1 MPVTAHSF
9 SLILVESIR
18 LKASKQ
24 LCSSTKVHTVMAFPK
39 DSSTGFV
46 CMILSSQIFTAARH
60 DFCCTLGGPLI
71 SNSGKWVFIEIPYW
85 TCNNPDGHCYREGAW
100 GGHNQ
105 VVHGLRG
112 VCPTI
117 PQNGRVLHFVN
128 GVEADGR
135 KDQTKSPT
143 EQKTRGLYL
152 HIYTSWWL
160 NQPLWKMLVKLD
172 HLPQVGLKK
181 KHVWNHHPGYIT
193 PIFLAKELAIPPHLN
208 TRSGVATTKGLN
220 IWEKATC
227 PSRRWTKKSRQ
238 TLSEHNVHILL
249 LVKKTWMVMVTT
261 CYSPQFVLKTTP

>member
-1 MPVTAHSF
+1 MLRAKYIFFQSRPILSA
-9 SLILVESIR
+9 ILVESIR

-71 SNSGKWVFIEIPYW
+71 SV
-85 TCNNPDGHCYREGAW
+85 R
-100 GGHNQ
+100 
-105 VVHGLRG
+105 
-112 VCPTI
+112 PTI
-117 PQNGRVLHFVN
+117 PRNGRVLHFVN

-160 NQPLWKMLVKLD
+160 NQPL
-172 HLPQVGLKK
+172 
-181 KHVWNHHPGYIT
+181 
-193 PIFLAKELAIPPHLN
+193 
-208 TRSGVATTKGLN
+208 
-220 IWEKATC
+220 
-227 PSRRWTKKSRQ
+227 
-238 TLSEHNVHILL
+238 
-249 LVKKTWMVMVTT
+249 
-261 CYSPQFVLKTTP
+261 